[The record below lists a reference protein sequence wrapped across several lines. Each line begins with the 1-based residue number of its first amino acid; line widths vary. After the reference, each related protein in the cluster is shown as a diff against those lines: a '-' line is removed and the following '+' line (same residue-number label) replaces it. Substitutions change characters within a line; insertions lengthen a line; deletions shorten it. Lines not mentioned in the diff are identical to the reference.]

1 MARLPRII
9 VPGAPHHVTQRGNR
23 RQRVFMEDNDY
34 ALYKDWLAKSCRSN
48 GVEVWSYCLM
58 PNHVHL
64 ILVPSD
70 DTGLS
75 RAVGETHRRYSGYVN
90 SRLRVTGHLF
100 QGRFGC
106 VAMDESHLMAAF
118 RYVALNPV
126 KAKLA
131 TTAVAWTWSS
141 TSAHFQGKDDGLVT
155 VKPLLDRVERLEGF
169 LDAAPDSGL
178 EADLAKGQ
186 TIGRPLMDDQALAEL
201 EKRLGRPLRPRKRGR
216 RASPKNDIRQPF
228 LGFTNRNI

>member
-9 VPGAPHHVTQRGNR
+9 VPGVPHHVTQRGNR
-23 RQRVFMEDNDY
+23 RQRVFMEDDDY
-34 ALYKDWLAKSCRSN
+34 ALYKDWLARSCRSN

-75 RAVGETHRRYSGYVN
+75 RAVGETHRRYSGYIN
-90 SRLRVTGHLF
+90 ARLRVTAHLF

-131 TTAVAWTWSS
+131 TTAVDWTWSS
-141 TSAHFQGKDDGLVT
+141 TPAHFRGNDDGLVT
-155 VKPLLDRVERLEGF
+155 VQRVQPVARALLSHFFRKFIIRCIAWIQTLAFPFDSKTRKFVPCAAQF
-169 LDAAPDSGL
+169 DATHTEHGMCAIQYPAHS
-178 EADLAKGQ
+178 
-186 TIGRPLMDDQALAEL
+186 
-201 EKRLGRPLRPRKRGR
+201 
-216 RASPKNDIRQPF
+216 
-228 LGFTNRNI
+228 